1 MWHTP
6 YEDTYCVI
14 LCRAMN
20 KAFRL
25 APCEL
30 SLSLLAGMEIS
41 KFVKY
46 HGCLSSVSLRLQMDY
61 PNIWISWFTMQL
73 DLELMFTSIISLRTA
88 NWNKWTKLFTDLL
101 ALSIGS
107 TYSLALFIRF
117 GGFTYWIYLLAFFIG
132 FVYLLALFIQFGGS
146 THWIYLLALFIG
158 FIYLPYLR
166 ALVSAYTVFI
176 LIANSVSFSH
186 ISERNTF
193 TFLSR
198 YISHALMEKIFCFPL
213 RHYSCLIKLT
223 SPYSLN

>member
-1 MWHTP
+1 
-6 YEDTYCVI
+6 
-14 LCRAMN
+14 
-20 KAFRL
+20 
-25 APCEL
+25 
-30 SLSLLAGMEIS
+30 
-41 KFVKY
+41 
-46 HGCLSSVSLRLQMDY
+46 MDY
-61 PNIWISWFTMQL
+61 PNTWITWFTRQL

-146 THWIYLLALFIG
+146 THCIYLLALFIG

-193 TFLSR
+193 TFLSI
-198 YISHALMEKIFCFPL
+198 YISHILMDKNLLLSI
-213 RHYSCLIKLT
+213 T
-223 SPYSLN
+223 SSLVLN